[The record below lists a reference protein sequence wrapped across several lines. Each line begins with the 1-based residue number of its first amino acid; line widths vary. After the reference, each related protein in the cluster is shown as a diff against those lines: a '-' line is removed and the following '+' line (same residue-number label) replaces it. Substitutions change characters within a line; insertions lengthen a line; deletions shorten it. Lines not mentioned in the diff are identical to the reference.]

1 MMTCGFSQRNLV
13 SILSI
18 ILIVTFSCSTAKE
31 VPKSE
36 TYSTAGWKNLYVF
49 HAGDSTWI
57 VKPVPVRGNQFS
69 GQIFSPEKVRK
80 HRNIQIYA
88 EPLSSVTIR
97 DGKISVPMENIVKVE
112 NFRISPGM
120 VLLSAG
126 VLALLFLVP
135 VYL

>member
-13 SILSI
+13 LILSI
-18 ILIVTFSCSTAKE
+18 ILIITFSCSTAKE
-31 VPKSE
+31 VPKSG
-36 TYSTAGWKNLYVF
+36 TNVTASWKNLYVF

-57 VKPVPVRGNQFS
+57 VKPVPARGNQFS
-69 GQIFSPEKVRK
+69 GQIFSPETVRK
-80 HRNIQIYA
+80 HGNVQIYA

-97 DGKISVPMENIVKVE
+97 DGKIYVPMENIVKVE
-112 NFRISPGM
+112 NFRISSVM
-120 VLLSAG
+120 VILSAG